1 MIGPAA
7 AAAAQSSYQ
16 WGPLIFG
23 ALVSFGVLI
32 LTALIAFAAWIVRKL
47 EGLGLADVL
56 NSKKAHDEIM
66 DNKLAGAEL
75 NETVKGHE
83 RRLTALESYHEN
95 TLQPMRGNQ

>member
-1 MIGPAA
+1 MIDAASTITPAF
-7 AAAAQSSYQ
+7 Q

-23 ALVSFGVLI
+23 ALVTIGVAIMTLMFTFG
-32 LTALIAFAAWIVRKL
+32 AWIVRKL
-47 EGLGLADVL
+47 EGLGLADVT

-75 NETVKGHE
+75 NEAVKGHE
-83 RRLTALESYHEN
+83 RRITALESYHEN